1 VGIVRSFRERNPVP
15 IGAAGLGV
23 LVLLVVGSFQLNSLP
38 LIGDRSYA
46 AAFRDAGGLAPG
58 NEVRV
63 AGVKVGTVTDV
74 GLATHDRTPYV
85 KVDFRISGDVALG
98 EATEAHIRIKT
109 VLGQKYLALEPSGP
123 GKLGTGAE
131 IPVEHTTS
139 PFDVLVAFKGL
150 AAEVGKIDSDQLAKA
165 FSTLSTAFADSPK
178 DVGPALEGLAKVS
191 QAMAARDSELR
202 TLLEH
207 ARSVSTVVAER
218 NDELS
223 KLIADSNLLLTE
235 LSRRRDAI
243 DTLLRATDQLAVQLS
258 GLVADNRDKLGPSLQ
273 QLRGVLTLL
282 QEHRTGIERTLNALG
297 PFLTK
302 VSNASGN
309 GRWVDAYVTVV
320 LA

>member
-1 VGIVRSFRERNPVP
+1 
-15 IGAAGLGV
+15 
-23 LVLLVVGSFQLNSLP
+23 
-38 LIGDRSYA
+38 
-46 AAFRDAGGLAPG
+46 
-58 NEVRV
+58 V

-223 KLIADSNLLLTE
+223 RLIADSNLLLTE

-282 QEHRTGIERTLNALG
+282 QEHRAGIERTLNALG
-297 PFLTK
+297 PFLTR

-309 GRWVDAYVTVV
+309 GRWVDTYVKVV
-320 LA
+320 LG

>member
-1 VGIVRSFRERNPVP
+1 MKSFRERNPVA
-15 IGAAGLGV
+15 IGAAGIAV
-23 LVLLVVGSFQLNSLP
+23 LVLLVVGSFQLNRLP
-38 LIGDRSYA
+38 LVGDRSYA
-46 AAFRDAGGLAPG
+46 AAFRDAGGLAAG

-74 GLATHDRTPYV
+74 GLANHDRAPYV
-85 KVDFRISGDVALG
+85 KVDFRISGDVPLG

-123 GKLGTGAE
+123 GRLGAGAE

-139 PFDVLVAFKGL
+139 PFDVLQAFKGL
-150 AAEVGKIDSDQLAKA
+150 AAEVGKIDSDQLAQA
-165 FSTLSTAFADSPK
+165 FSTLSAAFADSPK
-178 DVGPALEGLAKVS
+178 EVGASLEGLAKIS
-191 QAMAARDSELR
+191 QAMASRDSELR

-243 DTLLRATDQLAVQLS
+243 DTLLRATDRLATELS
-258 GLVADNRDKLGPSLQ
+258 GLAADNREKLGPSLQ

-282 QEHRTGIERTLNALG
+282 QQHRAGIERTLNALG

-309 GRWVDAYVTVV
+309 GRWIDTYVRVV
-320 LA
+320 LG